1 MSNTKLTDA
10 EIEEWNTLLEYIRR
24 VAGYSEYIEWKKF
37 FNNAIDNN
45 ISFREANDNKSVQ
58 EVLQTTPYFNF
69 NKFAKTYRETDR
81 LIYES
86 AGVKKIE
93 PDDDIYI
100 DCQPVSVIG
109 EVIDKDNN
117 LFKSTNQG
125 PAIFNDLVN
134 NVSGD
139 QILNN
144 IGFQVLLGITLLGV
158 FYGIGNYIFVKFPK
172 KMINPD

>member
-10 EIEEWNTLLEYIRR
+10 ETEEWNTFLEYIRR
-24 VAGYSEYIEWKKF
+24 AAGYSEYIKWKKYL
-37 FNNAIDNN
+37 NNAIINN
-45 ISFREANDNKSVQ
+45 IAFKDSFFKKSLQ
-58 EVLQTTPYFNF
+58 EVLQNDNNF
-69 NKFAKTYRETDR
+69 NKFAKTYREADR

-144 IGFQVLLGITLLGV
+144 IGFQVLLGITLLGL

-172 KMINPD
+172 KMISPD